1 MYKRQID
8 LGPKEACTG
17 LTFVCL
23 IRAKTLVDLMVEPM
37 SFDRMGNLG
46 NSSMMKARLHQKV
59 RLVEL
64 AQSTRV
70 RYTDMGVFGAVAGN
84 Q

>member
-1 MYKRQID
+1 M
-8 LGPKEACTG
+8 G
-17 LTFVCL
+17 LIL
-23 IRAKTLVDLMVEPM
+23 EPM
-37 SFDRMGNLG
+37 SFDRIGNLG
-46 NSSMMKARLHQKV
+46 NSSTMKV

-70 RYTDMGVFGAVAGN
+70 RYTGMGVLSAGAGN